1 MKNQAIVCLAAAGLL
16 LSPVR
21 ARTQT
26 PAASAGKVGVINIQ
40 EAILS
45 TAEGKKAMAD
55 LQKKYAPRQQDIQ
68 RMQQEIQTISDQ
80 LQKQG
85 PTLSDEEQRRLSR
98 SLESKQ
104 TLLKRSTEDAQAE
117 FAADRDEAVR
127 RIGQKMVRLIGEYA
141 QQNGYTLV
149 VDSAQIPVYYAAPD
163 IDVTAETI
171 KRYDAANPAEAAE
184 AGTSAPAAPAT
195 RPAAPPVKPAA
206 SAKPGDKPK
215 P

>member
-1 MKNQAIVCLAAAGLL
+1 MKNQAIMCLAAAGLL
-16 LSPVR
+16 ILPVR

-26 PAASAGKVGVINIQ
+26 PAASLAKVGVINIQ

-45 TAEGKKAMAD
+45 TSEGKKAMGD

-68 RMQQEIQTISDQ
+68 RMQQEIQSISEQ

-85 PTLSDEEQRRLSR
+85 PTLSDDEQRRLNR

-104 TLLKRSTEDAQAE
+104 TLLKRATEDAQAD

-127 RIGQKMVRLIGEYA
+127 RIGQKMVRLLQEYG
-141 QQNGYTLV
+141 QQNGYTLIL
-149 VDSAQIPVYYAAPD
+149 DEAQIPVYFAAKD
-163 IDVTAETI
+163 IELTEEMI
-171 KRYDAANPAEAAE
+171 KRYDAANPVEAD
-184 AGTSAPAAPAT
+184 AGASAPAA
-195 RPAAPPVKPAA
+195 RPAAGSPAKPGTT
-206 SAKPGDKPK
+206 AKPGDKPK